1 MDIRHDEKEQRFY
14 IQEQGKECALQYKE
28 LSEKLWNFVSTSVP
42 DDFSGKAIMD
52 RMIEFAIDF
61 VKQHNIK
68 ILASC
73 SDVQD
78 FLIRHKDLK
87 DLVYHPY

>member
-1 MDIRHDEKEQRFY
+1 
-14 IQEQGKECALQYKE
+14 
-28 LSEKLWNFVSTSVP
+28 
-42 DDFSGKAIMD
+42 
-52 RMIEFAIDF
+52 MIEFAIDF